1 MANERNL
8 TGNRDKDGN
17 LMTADPAQDM
27 FEDIVAKRGGDSETK
42 VDKQMQD
49 SVSQAEGEE
58 ERYSQMIEA
67 LLKAKPEDVDDIL
80 TQFDAT
86 AKEVREGYAYEEA
99 LKDNP
104 DVLDF
109 IFKKARYEDEL
120 AKITTKV
127 PEPEGMMKLNVKP

>member
-27 FEDIVAKRGGDSETK
+27 FEDIVAKRGGDSEAK

-58 ERYSQMIEA
+58 ERYSKMIES
-67 LLKAKPEDVDDIL
+67 LVGAKPEDVDAIL
-80 TQFDAT
+80 TEFGAT
-86 AKEVREGYAYEEA
+86 AREVRDGYAYEEA

-120 AKITTKV
+120 DKITTEV

>member
-27 FEDIVAKRGGDSETK
+27 FEDIVAKRGGDSEAK

-58 ERYSQMIEA
+58 ERYSKMIES
-67 LLKAKPEDVDDIL
+67 LVGAKP
-80 TQFDAT
+80 
-86 AKEVREGYAYEEA
+86 
-99 LKDNP
+99 
-104 DVLDF
+104 
-109 IFKKARYEDEL
+109 
-120 AKITTKV
+120 
-127 PEPEGMMKLNVKP
+127 